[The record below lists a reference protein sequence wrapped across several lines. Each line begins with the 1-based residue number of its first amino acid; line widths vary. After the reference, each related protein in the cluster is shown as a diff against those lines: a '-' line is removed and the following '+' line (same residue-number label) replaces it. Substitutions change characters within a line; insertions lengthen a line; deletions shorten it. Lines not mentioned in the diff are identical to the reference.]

1 MNTYKSLAVL
11 IVAIIS
17 SSSAHA
23 YKARV
28 TNNTTGN
35 ITTSINLA
43 ACRPIQVGV
52 LKPGETSTTFDT
64 GACCF
69 ESINATGTSGASM
82 NISSGNVRPWGP
94 TWQCFHNLHFTVSE
108 KVSNGKVTS
117 LIIDE
122 KSF

>member
-1 MNTYKSLAVL
+1 MNTYKSLALL
-11 IVAIIS
+11 IIAVIS
-17 SSSAHA
+17 TSSAQA
-23 YKARV
+23 YQARI

-35 ITTSINLA
+35 ITVTINLA

-52 LKPGETSTTFDT
+52 LKPGETSKTLET

-69 ESINATGTSGASM
+69 ESVNATGTSGASM

-94 TWQCFHNLHFTVSE
+94 TWQCFYNLHFTVSE

-117 LIIDE
+117 LIIE
-122 KSF
+122 ETNL